1 MRGRKPKSLTE
12 LKEKGTYR
20 KARHGHLRGAPND
33 LPPISTEPPDCLDDY
48 GRAEWTRVI
57 ESVAPGHLTAAD
69 AGVLTMYASSY
80 GTYLLATAK
89 LHEEGLFS
97 KRKVTSAGGEKGTEK
112 DTPSRWYRIAR
123 ESSADAMRCAT
134 LLGITPVDRNRVK
147 GVKSPRT
154 DQSQPPGVRSALNG
168 LNGPIRLS
176 IHGVE
181 GDENAGG

>member
-1 MRGRKPKSLTE
+1 MRGRKPKPLTE
-12 LKEKGTYR
+12 LEEKGTFR
-20 KARHGHLRGAPND
+20 KARHAHLRGANND
-33 LPPISTEPPDCLDDY
+33 LPPIPTEPPDCLDEY

-97 KRKVTSAGGEKGTEK
+97 KRKAASAGGEKGTEK

-123 ESSADAMRCAT
+123 ESLADAMRCAT

-147 GVKSPRT
+147 GVKPTTT
-154 DQSQPPGVRSALNG
+154 DRAPGGKSRSALNG